1 MDQIRQL
8 ILSLKPDS
16 MMPVAFMLA
25 ILGLGLIAWV
35 LRGQSQMHETT
46 RNRLSL
52 KKSARDLSAD
62 DDETSN
68 DAPSKADKFIP
79 RKVIKKASDFYSNTD
94 PDDSAR
100 IRQKLI
106 RAGFMDPGAVGVYF
120 LMRMAAGT
128 ILLLTAIPLLM
139 IFAPYVPLSK
149 QLMVAGIAGMLGYFS
164 PNIIL
169 KNIIKRRTLEY
180 RAGFPDFMDLM
191 IVCADAGMS
200 MEAAIERVSR
210 EITLQYPAL
219 SQNLAIVTIE
229 LRAGRQLADALKS
242 LSDRLGL
249 DEVRAFATLLQQSKE
264 LGTSLSDTLRVFS
277 EEMRHKR
284 MSKAEEKA
292 HALPAKM
299 TVPVT
304 MFILP
309 VIMLIATI
317 PAIVSMTQP

>member
-1 MDQIRQL
+1 MNNLRDI
-8 ILSLKPDS
+8 ILSLKPTS
-16 MMPVAFMLA
+16 MMPVAFILA
-25 ILGLGLIAWV
+25 LLGMGLIAWV
-35 LRGQSQMHETT
+35 ARGQSQTRETT

-52 KKSARDLSAD
+52 KNSRRGLSLD
-62 DDETSN
+62 DDEEVDVN
-68 DAPSKADKFIP
+68 PIKSKSLMP
-79 RKVIKKASDFYSNTD
+79 EKVIKKASDFYANTD
-94 PDDSAR
+94 PDDVVR
-100 IRQKLI
+100 IRAKLMK
-106 RAGFMDPGAVGVYF
+106 AGFLEPGAVGVYF
-120 LMRMAAGT
+120 LLRFGGGFF
-128 ILLLTAIPLLM
+128 LLLMTVLLVM
-139 IFAPYVPLSK
+139 IFSPDIPLSK
-149 QLMVAGIAGMLGYFS
+149 KLIYMGIGGLSGYFI

-169 KNIIKRRTLEY
+169 NRRTKSRVQEY
-180 RAGFPDFMDLM
+180 QSGFPDFMDLM

-210 EITLQYPAL
+210 EIIMQYPAL
-219 SQNLAIVTIE
+219 AQNLAIVTIE

-277 EEMRHKR
+277 DEMRHKR

-304 MFILP
+304 VFILP

-317 PAIVSMTQP
+317 PAIVNMTQ

>member
-1 MDQIRQL
+1 MENFREL
-8 ILSLKPDS
+8 ILSLKPTS
-16 MMPVAFMLA
+16 MMPIAFVLA
-25 ILGLGLIAWV
+25 LLGMGLIAWV
-35 LRGQSQMHETT
+35 VRSQSQVRETT

-52 KKSARDLSAD
+52 KKSRNKLSL
-62 DDETSN
+62 DEEKEL
-68 DAPSKADKFIP
+68 AQEPSKAKSIMP
-79 RKVIKKASDFYSNTD
+79 KKAIQKASDFYANTD
-94 PDDSAR
+94 PDDVIR
-100 IRQKLI
+100 IRAKLI
-106 RAGFMDPGAVGVYF
+106 KAGFLEPGAVGVYF
-120 LMRMAAGT
+120 LLRIGLGLG
-128 ILLLTAIPLLM
+128 LLLFSLPLLI
-139 IFAPYVPLSK
+139 IFSPDIPISK
-149 QLMVAGIAGMLGYFS
+149 QLLYAAIAGLSGYFV

-169 KNIIKRRTLEY
+169 NRRTKKRVHEY
-180 RAGFPDFMDLM
+180 QIGFPDFMDLM

-210 EITLQYPAL
+210 EIVEQYPAL
-219 SQNLAIVTIE
+219 AQNLAIVTIE

-277 EEMRHKR
+277 DEMRHKR

-304 MFILP
+304 VFILP

-317 PAIVSMTQP
+317 PAIVNMTQ

>member
-1 MDQIRQL
+1 
-8 ILSLKPDS
+8 
-16 MMPVAFMLA
+16 MMPVAFVLA
-25 ILGLGLIAWV
+25 ILGMGLIALV
-35 LRGQSQMHETT
+35 VRGQSQMHEST

-52 KKSARDLSAD
+52 KKSARGLSIHD
-62 DDETSN
+62 GHDEEEPE
-68 DAPSKADKFIP
+68 PSKAQILIP
-79 RKVIKKASDFYSNTD
+79 KRVIKKASDFYSNTD

-100 IRQKLI
+100 IRLKLI
-106 RAGFMDPGAVGVYF
+106 RAGFMDPGAVGLYF
-120 LMRMAAGT
+120 LLRMVAG
-128 ILLLTAIPLLM
+128 ISLLLIAIPALM

-149 QLMVAGIAGMLGYFS
+149 QLMVAGIGGMLGYFS

-169 KNIIKRRTLEY
+169 NNIIKRRTQEY

-219 SQNLAIVTIE
+219 SQNLAIITIE
-229 LRAGRQLADALKS
+229 LRAGRQLSDALKS

-249 DEVRAFATLLQQSKE
+249 DEVRSFATLLQQSKE

-317 PAIVSMTQP
+317 PAIVNMSSP

>member
-1 MDQIRQL
+1 MDAIRAI
-8 ILSLKPDS
+8 ILDMKPDS
-16 MMPVAFMLA
+16 MMPIALVLVLLGMGLVAYVAF
-25 ILGLGLIAWV
+25 
-35 LRGQSQMHETT
+35 GQSMVRKST

-52 KKSARDLSAD
+52 EITPSGISDSTKDKAKSA
-62 DDETSN
+62 
-68 DAPSKADKFIP
+68 PKPKALMP
-79 RKVIKKASDFYSNTD
+79 NKVIKQATDFYANSD
-94 PDDSAR
+94 PDNITR

-106 RAGFMDPGAVGVYF
+106 RAGYLEPGAVGLYF
-120 LMRMAAGT
+120 VLRVVIALAFFFVTLIGLVLFDSET
-128 ILLLTAIPLLM
+128 VFSNQLL
-139 IFAPYVPLSK
+139 F
-149 QLMVAGIAGMLGYFS
+149 AGISGFLGYFM
-164 PNIIL
+164 PNLLLNHVIS
-169 KNIIKRRTLEY
+169 KRMMEY

-219 SQNLAIVTIE
+219 SQNLAIITIE
-229 LRAGRQLADALKS
+229 LRAGRQLADALRS

-249 DEVRAFATLLQQSKE
+249 VEVRSFATLLQQSKE

-284 MSKAEEKA
+284 MSLAEEKA

-304 MFILP
+304 LFILP

-317 PAIVSMTQP
+317 PVIVQLSE